1 PELLAALRDQAPQAP
16 FSAMREVMEADLGS
30 LSGVFAD
37 FDESPTAAASIGQVY
52 RARLRDGRDVAVKV
66 QYPGVDRAIQADMR
80 NLALLMKLWRLWPS
94 ANTAM
99 LDEITRNFE
108 SELDYLR

>member
-1 PELLAALRDQAPQAP
+1 
-16 FSAMREVMEADLGS
+16 
-30 LSGVFAD
+30 
-37 FDESPTAAASIGQVY
+37 
-52 RARLRDGRDVAVKV
+52 
-66 QYPGVDRAIQADMR
+66 MR

-108 SELDYLR
+108 SELDYLREAGTQHVVAEQYRGHPFIVVPDSVVTSWMEQADRHDPDALLARLP